1 MRVAKMDWFSS
12 MKFNEILT
20 IGISLLALIVSIS
33 SVLYSRSVKRLELS
47 LKRKDDILK
56 WYSSVIDVLFKIKEG
71 IHLNNSDIRMD
82 ISKLS
87 SLIQVGIF
95 YYPNVNTGDGF
106 GDHKQSAFRGYRNIV
121 LEFLVIYHDIARDY
135 SGIKDVYGH
144 LVVLERFFTSY
155 VFEDVDVY
163 MCNKQL
169 ALKSG
174 KKTISSEFLETFL
187 NADSNSGQLYKIL
200 DNHIRY
206 E

>member
-1 MRVAKMDWFSS
+1 MDWLSS

-87 SLIQVGIF
+87 SLIQV
-95 YYPNVNTGDGF
+95 
-106 GDHKQSAFRGYRNIV
+106 
-121 LEFLVIYHDIARDY
+121 
-135 SGIKDVYGH
+135 
-144 LVVLERFFTSY
+144 
-155 VFEDVDVY
+155 
-163 MCNKQL
+163 
-169 ALKSG
+169 
-174 KKTISSEFLETFL
+174 
-187 NADSNSGQLYKIL
+187 
-200 DNHIRY
+200 
-206 E
+206 